1 MTMTLTMI
9 AAATATTSMYAM
21 LLLASLPRTSLSF
34 LLHYRPLIKSA
45 SVRCGVRSRRSRS
58 SNSAA
63 TTVVAFPFPI
73 HSLQRCPHYYSH
85 RRPVLSLSSLIKLFM
100 STSENASQSSSSLSS
115 SSSSSSSS
123 DQNDILTSNIVGG
136 DYAGLFATFSSKT
149 GELISVPHH
158 LIPASMLEWGDIP
171 SCLESLTSEDW
182 NVIVVND
189 DDESGIIGDND
200 DDICNE
206 EQQPKQQQQLVR
218 TMITVLPEVGC
229 GIDNLE
235 VTKTSATYSDR
246 LECWKYDDHG
256 HHSLEREVMVA
267 DQYRRTNR
275 QHTILDV
282 ETIFQ
287 VDSDTMKDGKES
299 NNNSEEDGIPKPR
312 PHRIRISFSL
322 DFTKLTNNG
331 ESSNDSCNFL
341 LSDIITLRVERR
353 YSSQS
358 TQGTIWSGPSCNS
371 GGLDART
378 VMNTIGKGIVY
389 GDVFGVKRMGR
400 RGAKGS
406 RRQDPWVFPNRN
418 NIMAKDEDGD
428 MSILEGLWTKAEI
441 YPRATSVDA
450 WIKVHRTNQEFEPM
464 ESSTLVTVRLPQ
476 NVLLKCER
484 CLPSSDNTSLWNIE
498 VSHIESVTKANGT
511 IHLQRR
517 GVSRSFDLKKF
528 DSQLGLKERLG
539 NVSYWVERKI
549 LN

>member
-1 MTMTLTMI
+1 MTLTMI

-21 LLLASLPRTSLSF
+21 LLLASLPHSSLSF

-85 RRPVLSLSSLIKLFM
+85 RRPVLSLSSLIKRFM

-322 DFTKLTNNG
+322 DFTKLTNE
-331 ESSNDSCNFL
+331 ESSNGSCNFL
-341 LSDIITLRVERR
+341 LSDIITLHVERR

-358 TQGTIWSGPSCNS
+358 TQGTMWSGPSYNS

-378 VMNTIGKGIVY
+378 VMNTIGKDIMY
-389 GDVFGVKRMGR
+389 GDVFGVKRMGN
-400 RGAKGS
+400 GGEKSYS
-406 RRQDPWVFPNRN
+406 RRDPWVFPNHN
-418 NIMAKDEDGD
+418 NITVKDDDGD
-428 MSILEGLWTKAEI
+428 MGILEGLWTKAAI

-450 WIKVHRTNQEFEPM
+450 EIKVHRTNQEFEEM
-464 ESSTLVTVRLPQ
+464 ESSTLVTLRLPQ
-476 NVLLKCER
+476 NILLKYER
-484 CLPSSDNTSLWNIE
+484 GLSSSDINSLWNIE
-498 VSHIESVTKANGT
+498 VSYIESVTKNDGT
-511 IHLQRR
+511 IYLQRR
-517 GVSRSFDLKKF
+517 GVSRSFDLKKI

-539 NVSYWVERKI
+539 DVRYWVERKI